1 MIEVTNVWDLTCN
14 FCILILETLS
24 HMTGL
29 SYGFINIMIFVILG
43 PLATLLFMS
52 SALTLFINVK
62 KRNTQKLIATLLFV
76 AGIIAVLLIVIPIF
90 IAFLEIPWY

>member
-1 MIEVTNVWDLTCN
+1 MIKVVDGWDIIFNL
-14 FCILILETLS
+14 CILILENLS

-29 SYGFINIMIFVILG
+29 SYGFLNITLFVILG

-62 KRNTQKLIATLLFV
+62 KRNTQKVIAELLFV
-76 AGIIAVLLIVIPIF
+76 TGILVILLIAIPIF
-90 IAFLEIPWY
+90 IATLELPI